1 MQLKSHFQPAKMK
14 DDTRRRRRG
23 DRNISKKRKFIDENL
38 DSKFGFDAF
47 TEGEKRLGW
56 LLTFTTSSWED
67 TDTQNVYSC
76 VDLYFVRQDG
86 STFKVKYKFRPYF
99 YAATKDKM
107 GLDVDAY
114 LRRRYQGQI
123 ADIQIVEKED
133 LDLKNHLSGLQN
145 TYLKISFDTVQQLMQ
160 VKSDLMHVVERNKE
174 KSNDAEA
181 YESIYA
187 AGKSYERIQDCMDC
201 IVDLREYDVP
211 YHVRFAIDNDI
222 RSGLW
227 YDVNVSSDGV
237 TLERR
242 HDLLQRAEVHVCA
255 FDIETTK
262 LPLKFPDAE
271 YDLVMMISYMVDG
284 QGYLIINRECV
295 GEDIEDLEYTPK
307 PEFEGQFKVTNV
319 KNEEELIKLWFSRMR
334 EVKPGIYVT
343 YNGDFFDWPFLE
355 NRAAHHGLRMNDELG
370 FQCDKIQ
377 GECCAKFACHLD
389 CFAWVKRDSYLPQGS
404 HGLKAVTKAKLGYDP
419 LEVNPEDMVRFAI
432 EKPQMMASYSVSD
445 AVSTYYLYM
454 TYVHPFI
461 FSLATIIPMTPD
473 EVLRKGS
480 GTLCETLLMVQAY
493 KANVVCPN
501 KHQAEP
507 EKFYNNRL
515 LESET
520 YIGGHVECLETGVF
534 RSDLPTSFKL
544 DPSAFNQLIENLDRD
559 LKYAINVEGKMELED
574 GSNYDEVKNAIMEKL
589 IALRDEPT
597 REEYPLIY
605 HLDVAAMYPNI
616 ILTNRLQPPSV
627 VTDEVC
633 TACDFNR
640 PGKTCLRNLEWEWR
654 GETYTA
660 KRSDYY
666 HIKRQIESEFVDGL
680 PSKAFLDL
688 PKADQQLKLKE
699 RLKKYCQKAYKRVL
713 EKPVTETRKAGICM
727 RENPFYV
734 DTVRSF
740 RDRRYE
746 YKGLNKVWKGRLS
759 EAKASGNPIKIQ
771 EAQDMVVLYDSLQLA
786 HKCILNSFYGYVMR
800 KGARW
805 YSMEMAGVVTYTG
818 AKIIQNAHSLIK
830 KIGRPLELDTDGIW
844 CALPG
849 SFPENFTFRDSKK
862 KLTISYPCVMLN
874 ADVFENNRNKQ
885 YQTLVDP
892 INRTYTEREECS
904 IEFEV
909 DGPYKAMIL
918 PASKEEGILLKKRYA
933 VFNEDGTLAELKGFE
948 IKRRGELKLIKV
960 FQAELFEKF
969 LHGSTLEE
977 CYSVVSSVANRWLDL
992 LDNQGKDIADSEL
1005 LDYISES
1012 STMSK
1017 SLADY
1022 GEQKSC
1028 AVTTARRLADF
1039 LGDTMVKDKGLRCQY
1054 VVACEPRGNP
1064 VSERAVPVAIFETD
1078 AELMKFYLK
1087 KWCKISSDF
1096 DIRSIIDWS
1105 YYKQRLSSAIQKII
1119 TIPAAMQKVSN
1130 PVPRVVHPDW
1140 LYKKVREKEDKMTQ
1154 RKLVDFFSSVNK
1166 INKDD
1171 PKNDAIGENHDPNE
1185 QNVADMEDFG
1195 SNGKSSGV
1203 GPRPIARSYETKRKS
1218 SGEGDSSKKK
1228 IDSDHSGNLPASSA
1242 QAIDVDIEDIDRHLD
1257 YQGWLDSK
1265 KRKWKKVREKK
1276 KRQRYFSTYKLV
1288 MRLNGLRTLD
1298 ESNQRNG
1305 AIGIPSGVAN
1315 TRRAQG
1321 TGVGSF
1327 FRRQELALIDSHW
1340 QIIQLVPSSQNG
1352 QFFAW
1357 VVVDGTM
1364 HKVLI
1369 NVPRVF
1375 YLNSK
1380 APVTEQFPGRL
1391 VNKILPHG
1399 HNPYNLIEVVTD
1411 EDQFMTESRK
1421 LAAHL
1426 ADPEVEGI
1434 YETKVGLD
1442 FNFILQIGCVCKV
1455 DKSVKKR
1462 NAQDG
1467 WSLSELHM
1475 KTTTEC
1481 SYLASSISFF
1491 YLYHSISDQRG
1502 IYLVYFPSR
1511 STTHAVMVTPVQNK
1525 ELSPHI
1531 LEKQFREACH
1541 ALSVKPPMPRD
1552 AFTFKVDYVGKA
1564 KDAQKVLQ
1572 RAISEIR
1579 SQLHGPVI
1587 AVVECPNVASV
1598 KSGIR
1603 ALDDFPCVNILSNAR
1618 DSQYPA
1624 LGWQI
1629 VAAKIG
1635 MCRCATSSRWL
1646 NEKISLSRYS
1656 HVPVGNIELDWRI
1669 QTADIFFARVLRD
1682 QKQMLWVSDNG
1693 IPDLGGDNE
1702 EETCYFDEV
1711 NQPVLIC
1718 DGAYRKVTVELKIH
1732 NLAVTALL
1740 VEFDEDLTLGSH
1752 ELSELDEAT
1761 PCVHAFRALR
1771 ALIQRCVADAMLS
1784 GNIFADE
1791 LSQHVYRWL
1800 CSPRSKLHDPAL
1812 LRMLQKA
1819 MNKVLALLLR
1829 EFRNLGSTIIFANYS
1844 KVILDT
1850 GKADLNAAQTYC
1862 GSLLKILQEST
1873 LFKWIELEPTQ
1884 FWHSLL
1890 FMDQYNYGGIQS
1902 RPDQTS
1908 NGSQVD
1914 IVSRWN
1920 IADSLPKETQDHFTL
1935 IVSEFLYLPWKF
1947 AQDQA
1952 SKRANVRDDDSCT
1965 PSITAAAAETFQSS
1979 FTEHLRKQIESYFTH
1994 KLLKIVSAI
2003 VLHVREKGKSHALE
2017 LIKHVCA
2024 VLELDQNVQPE
2035 IQVMKKNLLKLVHVR
2050 EFASEAQF
2058 QKCSIFFTLPNVICS
2073 YCNDCRDIDLREN
2086 SALLSQE
2093 WRCSVPEC
2101 GQPYDREMME
2111 NSLLQIA
2118 RQRERTYHLQ
2128 DLVCLKCKQIKA
2140 AHLAE
2145 HCGCAGSFNLK
2156 ESATLFKDKMEVL
2169 LNIAVYQKFELLK
2182 ECVSWILELS

>member
-1 MQLKSHFQPAKMK
+1 
-14 DDTRRRRRG
+14 
-23 DRNISKKRKFIDENL
+23 
-38 DSKFGFDAF
+38 
-47 TEGEKRLGW
+47 
-56 LLTFTTSSWED
+56 
-67 TDTQNVYSC
+67 
-76 VDLYFVRQDG
+76 
-86 STFKVKYKFRPYF
+86 
-99 YAATKDKM
+99 
-107 GLDVDAY
+107 
-114 LRRRYQGQI
+114 
-123 ADIQIVEKED
+123 
-133 LDLKNHLSGLQN
+133 
-145 TYLKISFDTVQQLMQ
+145 
-160 VKSDLMHVVERNKE
+160 
-174 KSNDAEA
+174 
-181 YESIYA
+181 
-187 AGKSYERIQDCMDC
+187 
-201 IVDLREYDVP
+201 
-211 YHVRFAIDNDI
+211 
-222 RSGLW
+222 
-227 YDVNVSSDGV
+227 
-237 TLERR
+237 
-242 HDLLQRAEVHVCA
+242 
-255 FDIETTK
+255 
-262 LPLKFPDAE
+262 
-271 YDLVMMISYMVDG
+271 
-284 QGYLIINRECV
+284 
-295 GEDIEDLEYTPK
+295 
-307 PEFEGQFKVTNV
+307 
-319 KNEEELIKLWFSRMR
+319 
-334 EVKPGIYVT
+334 
-343 YNGDFFDWPFLE
+343 
-355 NRAAHHGLRMNDELG
+355 
-370 FQCDKIQ
+370 
-377 GECCAKFACHLD
+377 
-389 CFAWVKRDSYLPQGS
+389 
-404 HGLKAVTKAKLGYDP
+404 
-419 LEVNPEDMVRFAI
+419 
-432 EKPQMMASYSVSD
+432 
-445 AVSTYYLYM
+445 
-454 TYVHPFI
+454 
-461 FSLATIIPMTPD
+461 
-473 EVLRKGS
+473 
-480 GTLCETLLMVQAY
+480 
-493 KANVVCPN
+493 
-501 KHQAEP
+501 
-507 EKFYNNRL
+507 
-515 LESET
+515 
-520 YIGGHVECLETGVF
+520 
-534 RSDLPTSFKL
+534 
-544 DPSAFNQLIENLDRD
+544 
-559 LKYAINVEGKMELED
+559 
-574 GSNYDEVKNAIMEKL
+574 
-589 IALRDEPT
+589 
-597 REEYPLIY
+597 
-605 HLDVAAMYPNI
+605 
-616 ILTNRLQPPSV
+616 
-627 VTDEVC
+627 
-633 TACDFNR
+633 
-640 PGKTCLRNLEWEWR
+640 
-654 GETYTA
+654 
-660 KRSDYY
+660 
-666 HIKRQIESEFVDGL
+666 
-680 PSKAFLDL
+680 
-688 PKADQQLKLKE
+688 
-699 RLKKYCQKAYKRVL
+699 
-713 EKPVTETRKAGICM
+713 
-727 RENPFYV
+727 
-734 DTVRSF
+734 
-740 RDRRYE
+740 
-746 YKGLNKVWKGRLS
+746 
-759 EAKASGNPIKIQ
+759 
-771 EAQDMVVLYDSLQLA
+771 
-786 HKCILNSFYGYVMR
+786 
-800 KGARW
+800 
-805 YSMEMAGVVTYTG
+805 
-818 AKIIQNAHSLIK
+818 
-830 KIGRPLELDTDGIW
+830 
-844 CALPG
+844 
-849 SFPENFTFRDSKK
+849 
-862 KLTISYPCVMLN
+862 
-874 ADVFENNRNKQ
+874 
-885 YQTLVDP
+885 
-892 INRTYTEREECS
+892 
-904 IEFEV
+904 
-909 DGPYKAMIL
+909 
-918 PASKEEGILLKKRYA
+918 
-933 VFNEDGTLAELKGFE
+933 
-948 IKRRGELKLIKV
+948 
-960 FQAELFEKF
+960 
-969 LHGSTLEE
+969 
-977 CYSVVSSVANRWLDL
+977 
-992 LDNQGKDIADSEL
+992 
-1005 LDYISES
+1005 
-1012 STMSK
+1012 
-1017 SLADY
+1017 
-1022 GEQKSC
+1022 
-1028 AVTTARRLADF
+1028 
-1039 LGDTMVKDKGLRCQY
+1039 
-1054 VVACEPRGNP
+1054 
-1064 VSERAVPVAIFETD
+1064 
-1078 AELMKFYLK
+1078 
-1087 KWCKISSDF
+1087 
-1096 DIRSIIDWS
+1096 
-1105 YYKQRLSSAIQKII
+1105 
-1119 TIPAAMQKVSN
+1119 
-1130 PVPRVVHPDW
+1130 
-1140 LYKKVREKEDKMTQ
+1140 
-1154 RKLVDFFSSVNK
+1154 
-1166 INKDD
+1166 
-1171 PKNDAIGENHDPNE
+1171 
-1185 QNVADMEDFG
+1185 
-1195 SNGKSSGV
+1195 
-1203 GPRPIARSYETKRKS
+1203 
-1218 SGEGDSSKKK
+1218 
-1228 IDSDHSGNLPASSA
+1228 
-1242 QAIDVDIEDIDRHLD
+1242 
-1257 YQGWLDSK
+1257 
-1265 KRKWKKVREKK
+1265 
-1276 KRQRYFSTYKLV
+1276 
-1288 MRLNGLRTLD
+1288 
-1298 ESNQRNG
+1298 
-1305 AIGIPSGVAN
+1305 
-1315 TRRAQG
+1315 
-1321 TGVGSF
+1321 
-1327 FRRQELALIDSHW
+1327 
-1340 QIIQLVPSSQNG
+1340 
-1352 QFFAW
+1352 
-1357 VVVDGTM
+1357 M

-1890 FMDQYNYGGIQS
+1890 FMDQ
-1902 RPDQTS
+1902 
-1908 NGSQVD
+1908 
-1914 IVSRWN
+1914 
-1920 IADSLPKETQDHFTL
+1920 DHFTL

-2058 QKCSIFFTLPNVICS
+2058 QKCSIFFTLPNVIC
-2073 YCNDCRDIDLREN
+2073 RDIDLREN